1 MSMPSQKLTKEA
13 LEVYRSRWNAIAEV
27 EAEEKRQATIAQR
40 WQKLNAMLKL
50 IIALGLYEKMR
61 DANVEDVRQR
71 WIKLKA
77 NYR

>member
-1 MSMPSQKLTKEA
+1 MSIQPQKLTKEA
-13 LEVYRSRWNAIAEV
+13 LEAYRSRWDVVAEV

-50 IIALGLYEKMR
+50 VIALGLYEKMR
-61 DANVEDVRQR
+61 DANVEDVRER
-71 WIKLKA
+71 WVRLKV